1 MDKAVLDA
9 IERWPNVP
17 AVFGW
22 LSLSRRGQWRLHPG
36 GTALAGGYGESI
48 QNQQILSFMD
58 RNYACDD
65 QGRWFFQNGPQKVFV
80 RLDSAPYIVS
90 LTGQPALLRTHNQL
104 EVQRID
110 DWLIDRDGNLF
121 LRCDHG
127 AASINDLDLELV
139 AKALQT
145 ETGQDVLS
153 WWEDQRDSGAQ
164 TLVHTNS
171 DSSFSLKAPVR
182 LRLLGQSE
190 SAASALGF
198 VANPGAEV

>member
-9 IERWPNVP
+9 IERWPDVP

-58 RNYACDD
+58 RNYTCDE
-65 QGRWFFQNGPQKVFV
+65 QGQWFFQNGPQRVFV
-80 RLDSAPYIVS
+80 RLDSAPLIVS

-110 DWLIDRDGNLF
+110 DWLIDHDGNLF
-121 LRCDHG
+121 LQCDQG

-139 AKALQT
+139 RQSTTRPKLARIYCHGGTIDEGRLHRLWST
-145 ETGQDVLS
+145 PTV
-153 WWEDQRDSGAQ
+153 
-164 TLVHTNS
+164 TLL
-171 DSSFSLKAPVR
+171 FL
-182 LRLLGQSE
+182 LRGQSGCACLVQT
-190 SAASALGF
+190 SLPSLPW
-198 VANPGAEV
+198 VS